1 MTHHYEIRLE
11 GHLDDRWQDWFDGMS
26 VILQADGT
34 TLLSGPVPDQP
45 ALYGILRRVRD
56 LGLPLVSVN
65 RMEESKPNLKTKGDP
80 MSLTHIAAIGFAVI
94 TFGAAAF
101 QVAMAAGAPWG
112 AYAMGGAY
120 PGTFPPALRVAALF
134 QAALLIGFALVVLA
148 RADLILPA
156 WAQASRWM
164 LWIIVAFSA
173 LSLILNL
180 ITPSAGERAI
190 WAPVAFLMLLSSL
203 TVALSNTVQQPVP

>member
-11 GHLDDRWQDWFDGMS
+11 GQLDDRWQDWFDGMT
-26 VILQADGT
+26 VTQAADGT
-34 TLLSGPVPDQP
+34 TLLTGPIPDQP
-45 ALYGILRRVRD
+45 ALYGIQRRVRD

-65 RMEESKPNLKTKGDP
+65 RMDEPKPMTKTKGEY
-80 MSLTHIAAIGFAVI
+80 MSLTQFAAIGVAVI
-94 TFGAAAF
+94 TAGVVAF
-101 QVAMAAGAPWG
+101 QVALAAGAPWG
-112 AYAMGGAY
+112 AFAMGGAY

-134 QAALLIGFALVVLA
+134 QALLLVGFALVALS

-164 LWIIVAFSA
+164 MWVIVAFST

-190 WAPVAFLMLLSSL
+190 WAPVALLMLLCSL
-203 TVALSNTVQQPVP
+203 IVALSNTVRS

>member
-1 MTHHYEIRLE
+1 MTHFYEIRLE
-11 GHLDDRWQDWFDGMS
+11 GHLDDRWQDWFDGIS
-26 VILQADGT
+26 ITLEEDGT
-34 TLLSGPVPDQP
+34 TLLSGPVTDQP
-45 ALYGILRRVRD
+45 ALYGILRRMRD

-65 RMEESKPNLKTKGDP
+65 RVEESKPNLKPKGNL
-80 MSLTHIAAIGFAVI
+80 MSITQYAAIGFAVI
-94 TFGAAAF
+94 ASGAAAF
-101 QVAMAAGAPWG
+101 QVALAAGAPWG

-134 QAALLIGFALVVLA
+134 QAVLLVGFALVALS

-164 LWIIVAFSA
+164 MWVIVAFST

-190 WAPVAFLMLLSSL
+190 WAPVAFLMLSCSL
-203 TVALSNTVQQPVP
+203 IVALSNTLPNPAS